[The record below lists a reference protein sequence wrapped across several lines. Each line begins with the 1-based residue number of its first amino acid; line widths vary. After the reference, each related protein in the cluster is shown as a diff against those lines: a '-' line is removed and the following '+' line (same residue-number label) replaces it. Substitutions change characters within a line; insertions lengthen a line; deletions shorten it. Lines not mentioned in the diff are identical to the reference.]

1 MTEVNI
7 VAFMTTLSET
17 LPSAQSLF
25 RRMKHENGQVRH
37 IKQKTYVGPGV
48 PLRYEIYDY
57 YKMGRS
63 ER

>member
-17 LPSAQSLF
+17 LPSAQSLY
-25 RRMKHENGQVRH
+25 RRMKYENGQARH
-37 IKQKTYVGPGV
+37 IKQKTYVGLGI

-57 YKMGRS
+57 Y